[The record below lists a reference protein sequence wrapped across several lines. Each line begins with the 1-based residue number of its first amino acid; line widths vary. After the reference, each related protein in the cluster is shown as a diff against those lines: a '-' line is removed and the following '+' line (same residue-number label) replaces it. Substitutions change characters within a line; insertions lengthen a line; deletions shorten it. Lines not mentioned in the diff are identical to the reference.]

1 LQNVIPSDDYPVQD
15 ERILETVYA
24 HWKSRRGERNG
35 DTIFPQLR
43 YEDKLKNEIDPYVCF
58 RRREQKPVRK
68 TRRTDQQSLER
79 LRKLRTE
86 MESARNL
93 LEMVLRREK
102 IRKEGLVLEHAVFEK
117 RCKLREFQRQLGIK
131 EDEDLMP
138 VSKKKRKTSL
148 ESGSSG
154 ATIKIPLNKLKRD
167 GFDIRQEK
175 NPLQLAIQAEL
186 ARKQEQDAGYEDVT
200 ECPYQPFPS
209 PLPLQFYQSLYPQA
223 QKAQPRYRKRIG
235 RGGRVFI
242 DRAGLHARKRRLPE
256 GLMTEAEPVFD
267 RYRFDGSSDEEEDD
281 EEPVEVDEMDST
293 FLRHATQLL
302 SDTELRSL
310 ITIPFL
316 TPRRPINNSVQSPA
330 SATNTPNSI
339 TTSQAGQPTPAS
351 TPASSPALNHLQ
363 NGRPNAVSPLPMK
376 RQNSRTKMTPQQA
389 AVAMANGMIAANM
402 AAVVNGGQSKAMQM
416 AMAAAHQQQPSSSP
430 SLPQAS
436 PHLSS

>member
-1 LQNVIPSDDYPVQD
+1 MIPSDDYPIQD
-15 ERILETVYA
+15 ERILETVYG
-24 HWKSRRGERNG
+24 HWKTRRGERNG

-154 ATIKIPLNKLKRD
+154 YVKQRKKNEQKKRSYVGSFLLTLFKRRHLLSATIKIPLNKLKRD

-200 ECPYQPFPS
+200 EVSPF
-209 PLPLQFYQSLYPQA
+209 F
-223 QKAQPRYRKRIG
+223 
-235 RGGRVFI
+235 
-242 DRAGLHARKRRLPE
+242 
-256 GLMTEAEPVFD
+256 
-267 RYRFDGSSDEEEDD
+267 
-281 EEPVEVDEMDST
+281 
-293 FLRHATQLL
+293 FLKNE
-302 SDTELRSL
+302 SFRSL
-310 ITIPFL
+310 
-316 TPRRPINNSVQSPA
+316 
-330 SATNTPNSI
+330 
-339 TTSQAGQPTPAS
+339 
-351 TPASSPALNHLQ
+351 
-363 NGRPNAVSPLPMK
+363 
-376 RQNSRTKMTPQQA
+376 
-389 AVAMANGMIAANM
+389 
-402 AAVVNGGQSKAMQM
+402 
-416 AMAAAHQQQPSSSP
+416 
-430 SLPQAS
+430 
-436 PHLSS
+436 